1 MAPYQRE
8 ASLLQ
13 RVAVVR
19 RASCGSHAK
28 LAAACEASAGDPPLA
43 VSDEEAPLSSL
54 LQRVR
59 RAALVV
65 LGQCPI

>member
-28 LAAACEASAGDPPLA
+28 PAAACEASAGEAPLA
-43 VSDEEAPLSSL
+43 VSEEEAKLSSL
-54 LQRVR
+54 LLRVR
-59 RAALVV
+59 RAALAE
-65 LGQCPI
+65 LSQRFI